1 MKKLLLFVVAV
12 IMAQI
17 VAAQTVVFQET
28 FEPPSLGAGLVSSA
42 DSAGVPTTNFTP
54 WALSTHLAKSGTRSD
69 SNRVQT
75 GKTIYLTSTSFSTT
89 GNSYVILEFSHICK
103 LFFSDGGM
111 VEVSNNNGATWTT
124 LGPAQYLGTGVMIQ
138 SKFSEN
144 SYGNDW
150 FPGDTLTKP
159 TNSWWKTEKF
169 DISSLA
175 ANQSNVRIRFK
186 YIGSGNPAGAGR
198 YGWLIDEVKV
208 TAAPSEL
215 IPPVITMNTYPT
227 DTVYSAGPYNV
238 SAYVKDNTGV
248 DTVWLSY
255 QIGNGAFINLGM
267 TKSSTI
273 DSLYSCSIPF
283 PGWGKKITYRVTA
296 RDVTTAQN
304 LAYSPATGYYSFF
317 IKYATAGT
325 FTIGSGTTY
334 NSTTAY
340 PSPYT
345 NYYGGNK
352 HQILIL
358 ASELSA
364 LGISA
369 GPITS
374 ISFNVK
380 SLGSTFTGN
389 LSDFQISMK
398 NTSTSVLNSSSFESG
413 LTTVYGPIT
422 QPIILG
428 YNTHQLSLPFNWD
441 GVSNLLIQTSYNNGN
456 TGASTDYVE
465 MYNTTTSFVSTNW
478 YRVDGSTISAI
489 LNATTPSGS
498 GSSRPNMKLVI
509 GGSSGLTQDVGVA
522 QITYPTGGVTANQAF
537 NVQARIKNFGT
548 TVLNKAT
555 VKYSIDNVLQPSYVW
570 NVGGLAKDSL
580 SAPFV
585 VGSLNLNVGTHQ
597 LKVWAELPNDSID
610 QNNINDTA
618 YINFFACASQLSGTY
633 TIGGTGA
640 NFANFAE
647 ALTGLTQCGI
657 NGPVVFNVN
666 PGTYNEQISIPEISG
681 ASATNTITF
690 KAANNDS
697 TSVTLSFAGT
707 SSSNWIVRLN
717 GADFITFKN
726 MTFAPL
732 DSTNSRAVLIT
743 NGATYNNFIGNR
755 FIGYYGT
762 DENQALVNIFTGAN
776 NNNTIRGNNII
787 KGSRAINIK
796 GTATLPLENVNIV
809 SNLSNNAQVYGIYAQ
824 YINKVTIDSNTVN
837 TTYANTNKYAI
848 YAQYAN
854 HFDKITKNTVIL
866 GGGTN
871 MYGILVENSTSAD
884 SSRGLV
890 ANNFVSITDGSSY
903 AYGIRINTSSR
914 YNVYFNS
921 VVTNGNHTTD
931 TRALNI
937 VSTSSNINLYNN
949 NLQSNRYP
957 IYVEGTS
964 VAQSNY
970 NNFYSTGTTFAYW
983 GTQAYTT
990 LNALKAATNRDTN
1003 SISVNPFFVSLT
1015 NLHTFNGLLYGMGI
1029 SLPEVT
1035 NDIDGAPRANP
1046 PCIGADEF
1054 TPPPNDASLL
1064 EILTPISACGL
1075 TNAEIVKVVIKNV
1088 GSATITPNSFTA
1100 AYRIANSVPVV
1111 SSPINRTVLPGDTIH
1126 YSFATPANMSVAT
1139 IMKDSTFTF
1148 KAWVSLTGDYAQA
1161 NDSTDKTVV
1170 SKYLPP
1176 DPIVQNVT
1184 IPWGNST
1191 VLTATSND
1199 TLQWFTSSTATT
1211 PIYTGKFFT
1220 TPVLY
1225 DTTTYYVQAVSSTL
1239 TTSSLTTV
1247 MTGTTNCGGG
1257 FMFDLTAQSQPVNIN
1272 GFGLRCYNSGS
1283 VPVSVYY
1290 KVGTNTGFTT
1300 NQAAWTL
1307 VGSYTVNSNG
1317 PAALTTL
1324 NLPIGT
1330 QITIPAGQTYAIYLQ
1345 YHSQYG
1351 TASTTYQNA
1360 DLILSN
1366 GGAHC
1371 TNWDGCCFPREFN
1384 GAIYY
1389 TKGAAGCASAKVPI
1403 TVNVAQFDK
1412 EAGISKVITPSGCGL
1427 NMVPISIKVF
1437 NNGNQPI
1444 NGNITAR
1451 YKIDNG
1457 NFTTPEPITTVIPA
1471 FDTITFTFATLA
1483 NLSAPVNDT
1492 FYKVTAEVML
1502 QNDPYAANNTNFKD
1516 SILSRFTPPMP
1527 TASGV
1532 NITYG
1537 MTATLNATSS
1547 YPMFWYSQPT
1557 GGNSLA
1563 QGATFTTPPLYNNT
1577 TYYVEANT
1585 SIQSNVTLGT
1595 GTSTNTTTSYP
1606 APYGSFYWGAKH
1618 QILITK
1624 AELNALGI
1632 TGGPITSL
1640 AFEVIQPQAQPLT
1653 NFTIAMA
1660 HTTLSAMVSGTWAT
1674 NLTTVY
1680 THPSYVPTAGWNTHT
1695 FTTPFIWN
1703 GNDNIIVETCFNNSS
1718 YTNNSTTTYT
1728 ATTFNS
1734 VLYYNADASTVCSTT
1749 SGGTVSMNRPNMKL
1763 IANIPGC
1770 SSPRKDVVVVVGPP
1784 PQNDAGVTALVNPS
1798 GNTPAGVS
1806 TPIKVKVKNYGQ
1818 APLTSVNIAW
1828 RLNGAVK
1835 PNYSWT
1841 GNIAPGA
1848 DSVITIAN
1856 ETFAG
1861 GLYCIKAWT
1870 FLPNNILDSVP
1881 SNDTLFNSCFTACL
1895 NGTYTI
1901 GDTTGGVIKDFPSF
1915 NAAVNALKFGGVC
1928 GPVTF
1933 LVDTGTYNEQ
1943 VRIPEIMGASA
1954 INTITFKS
1962 VSNDSTKTKLQ
1973 FASTVSTLNYT
1984 LLLDSADYIRFEKM
1998 TIRAIGTSYGRVIE
2012 LRNGANNNIFSNNVI
2027 EMPVTTSSN
2036 YAGVYDYTTLN
2047 QYNKYLNNVILNG
2060 YYGMYIYGISTTVF
2074 QKGTE
2079 IIGNRVQNFYYYGIM
2094 SYYQDSVRIS
2104 RNIITSNTASTYV
2117 YGLYMYYCPNAFR
2130 ITKNQIILTNAGSSY
2145 GMYMS
2150 NCTGTSTATGLVAN
2164 NMVALA
2170 NGTTSS
2176 TNYGIYPVT
2185 TSFANFYYNTV
2196 LISVPS
2202 PSSGNCLYQSGGT
2215 ANSLNFINNN
2225 FVNTGGGRAAYYA
2238 TTTAINLCNFN
2249 NYFTTGTTLAYWTTN
2264 QNNLAAL
2271 KAASGKDSASVSIN
2285 PLFFSNT
2292 DLHLQST
2299 DLSAMGTPLAE
2310 VTDDI
2315 DGQPRGLIPTIGAD
2329 EVPMIAFDAGITS
2342 IITPLSTETEGNMV
2356 SVKVYFKNFGTNT
2369 LTSIPINYKLN
2380 NQAVV
2385 TQIWTGNLP
2394 SLGIDSMVFNTPIIV
2409 PAGNNSI
2416 CAYTTLQNDSNSFND
2431 QKCKNFFGTPLFD
2444 AQTTRVVPIQGGC
2457 NLSNETVKIWIRN
2470 RGINA
2475 INSTFFASYT
2485 KVGYPGS
2492 TIVEPVTVPI
2502 PVNDSILYTFNAPVD
2517 LSVTTQDITY
2527 TIKAW
2532 VTLPNDNI
2540 PSNDT
2545 AFTSV
2550 NSLHTP
2556 DVPIVNNVTIPYGT
2570 SASLFAS
2577 SPTNDPLYW
2586 FEVPSGGSSIFNGT
2600 NYITPYMYAT
2610 DTFYVEAN
2618 TSILSN
2624 VQVGTGTSTN
2634 TTSSYPAPYGSF
2646 YWGAKHQ
2653 ILITK
2658 AELNALG
2665 ITNGPITSLAFEVI
2679 QPQAQPLTNFTI
2691 RLGHTNLT
2699 AMVSGN
2705 WVSNLTTVYTHPAYV
2720 PSTGWNTHTF
2730 TTPFVWNGTD
2740 NLIIETCFN
2749 NGSYTNNSTTT
2760 YTVTSFNSVLYL
2772 NQDNATVC
2780 SNTTGGTVSTNRPN
2794 MKIIANIPGCSSPRE
2809 PLIVNVGAQPAKDAG
2824 VIQIVTPNTGV
2835 NLTSNEVV
2843 KVKIKNFGS
2852 TAITNFNV
2860 RYRIG
2865 NNPVV
2870 TQLVTDTIQANDTLL
2885 FTFTQNAN
2893 VGTVGQT
2900 YCFKSWTSLTND
2912 ATPLNDTTSKCI
2924 TNNMPVYCIS
2934 TATSTAYEDLTNV
2947 TFNTINNTSSA
2958 APSGNM
2964 YTDFS
2969 NSVAPTF
2976 IQPGM
2981 TYPIS
2986 ITSSFVPGYSTQY
2999 TCWVNVFIDYNRD
3012 GVFDTVNGAERAF
3025 ASTTTSNNTVT
3036 GTVTIPFMAV
3046 PGPTRMRVVFRES
3059 GLIDNTGPCGTYS
3072 WGETEDYTVI
3082 IIPPIPNDAGVSG
3095 MTGLGKYVTFNQPS
3109 TQQPQFYIRNYGS
3122 DPITNAT
3129 VKVNT
3134 NGNITAIPYT
3144 NANGLASLALDSV
3157 IATINLQ
3164 YGMNNIIAYTEL
3176 AGDTNFINDTL
3187 KRKVFRE
3194 YATTPPYFDNFE
3206 TNQYWYASDTANG
3219 FPIVNLWEQ
3228 GVPKPSIISSTP
3240 SPNKCWATKL
3250 DTNYI
3255 VNNASYLYTPTFQI
3269 SPMEA
3274 DTLKFWHWRRFGTG
3288 ATGQIQ
3294 YLSGTNNW
3302 LPLGVMN
3309 DSTAVNWYNNPGGW
3323 TGTDTTWKMSK
3334 YPIQNLTNLGNTV
3347 QFRFVFTS
3355 SNNTPTDYGWAIDDV
3370 SLSLKQI
3377 AQDGGVTNIIT
3388 PTANAQVGDS
3398 ISVKVT
3404 VKNFGLSPLTNIPV
3418 KYLASTSANPVSGTV
3433 PGPLAPGASVDYTFT
3448 QKYVVGTSNF
3458 SICAFTAI
3466 AGDYYTMNDSTC
3478 KSVAVGPANKDVGIT
3493 QFIDPES
3500 FVYVGQQV
3508 KVKVVIK
3515 NFGLQTQTSIPVYYQ
3530 RGTATPVSGLWTGTL
3545 NQGDTAHYTFTQTFN
3560 APTGSSFSLSAYTD
3574 LTGDAYPQNNK
3585 LTKSV
3590 PICLLTPPTN
3600 ITGPEVV
3607 SVGQTGVAYEA
3618 DSVSGATSYQWE
3630 YSIPGA
3636 VVINGNGTRFV
3647 TVDFLTNAV
3656 SGVLSVK
3663 AVNSTCFSLPKTK
3676 AINVLGISDNDG
3688 ANFWLG
3694 QNVPNPTTGQTSI
3707 EYQLPENGQVKFNI
3721 MNLFGQVV
3729 FTENYTNDAGR
3740 HTINL
3745 DVSNFAAGVYY
3756 YTIELKGKR
3765 LVKKMVIN
3773 K

>member
-150 FPGDTLTKP
+150 FPGDTITKP

-169 DISSLA
+169 DISSIA
-175 ANQSNVRIRFK
+175 ANQPNVRIRFK

-215 IPPVITMNTYPT
+215 IPPTITMNTYPT

-267 TKSSTI
+267 TKSPTI

-283 PGWGKKITYRVTA
+283 PGWGKKITYSVTA

-304 LAYSPATGYYSFF
+304 LAYSPASGYYSFF

-325 FTIGSGTTY
+325 FTLGTGTSTNTNTTY
-334 NSTTAY
+334 PA
-340 PSPYT
+340 PY
-345 NYYGGNK
+345 GNWYWGAK
-352 HQILIL
+352 HQILITKQ
-358 ASELSA
+358 ELNA
-364 LGISA
+364 MGAAA
-369 GPITS
+369 GPIMSLAFDVATVQGTPLQNFYIS
-374 ISFNVK
+374 IGHTTATA
-380 SLGSTFTGN
+380 LA
-389 LSDFQISMK
+389 
-398 NTSTSVLNSSSFESG
+398 SG
-413 LTTVYGPIT
+413 AWQSNLTTVYTAPT
-422 QPIILG
+422 YTEVLG
-428 YNTHQLSLPFNWD
+428 WNTHNFTTPFNW
-441 GVSNLLIQTSYNNGN
+441 NGN
-456 TGASTDYVE
+456 DNIVIEVCFNNSSYTYNAVTRYTPTTFNSVLYYNTDASTVCP
-465 MYNTTTSFVSTNW
+465 
-478 YRVDGSTISAI
+478 TITGGTASM
-489 LNATTPSGS
+489 N
-498 GSSRPNMKLVI
+498 RPNMKLVI

-548 TVLNKAT
+548 AVLNKAT
-555 VKYSIDNVLQPSYVW
+555 IKYSIDNVLQPSYVW
-570 NVGGLAKDSL
+570 NVGGLAMDSL

-585 VGSLNLNVGTHQ
+585 VGSLNLNVGPHQ

-690 KAANNDS
+690 KAANDDS

-707 SSSNWIVRLN
+707 SSTNWIVRLN

-762 DENQALVNIFTGAN
+762 DENQSLVNIFTGAN

-903 AYGIRINTSSR
+903 AYGIRINSSSR

-921 VVTNGNHTTD
+921 VVTNGNNTTD

-1003 SISVNPFFVSLT
+1003 SLSINPFFVGLT

-1064 EILTPISACGL
+1064 EILTPITACGL

-1088 GSATITPNSFTA
+1088 GATTMTPNSFTA

-1199 TLQWFTSSTATT
+1199 TLLWYATDTSTT
-1211 PIYTGKFFT
+1211 PFYQGKFFT
-1220 TPVLY
+1220 TPVLF
-1225 DTTTYYVQAVSSTL
+1225 DTITYYVAAGQGSGASQFVGPIDNTIGAGGTIGATSYDQIFDVLSPSGITIKKVDIYPATAGASFTMVIKNSSGTIIQ
-1239 TTSSLTTV
+1239 TYTGITTV
-1247 MTGTTNCGGG
+1247 ANIKETIT
-1257 FMFDLTAQSQPVNIN
+1257 VN
-1272 GFGLRCYNSGS
+1272 FQVPSG
-1283 VPVSVYY
+1283 
-1290 KVGTNTGFTT
+1290 TGFR
-1300 NQAAWTL
+1300 L
-1307 VGSYTVNSNG
+1307 GYTSG
-1317 PAALTTL
+1317 PSFYRNTSGAVY
-1324 NLPIGT
+1324 PY
-1330 QITIPAGQTYAIYLQ
+1330 TIPGIISITGNTFSSGQNYWYNAYNWEVSAGSSA
-1345 YHSQYG
+1345 
-1351 TASTTYQNA
+1351 AS
-1360 DLILSN
+1360 
-1366 GGAHC
+1366 
-1371 TNWDGCCFPREFN
+1371 GCQ
-1384 GAIYY
+1384 
-1389 TKGAAGCASAKVPI
+1389 SAKVPI
-1403 TVNVAQFDK
+1403 TVNVVQFDK

-1471 FDTITFTFATLA
+1471 SDTITFTFATLA

-2485 KVGYPGS
+2485 KVGYPGV
-2492 TIVEPVTVPI
+2492 IIEPVTVTI
-2502 PVNDSILYTFNAPVD
+2502 PVNDSILYTFNTPID
-2517 LSVTTQDITY
+2517 LSVTTQDINY

-2540 PSNDT
+2540 HSNDT

-2556 DVPIVNNVTIPYGT
+2556 DAPVVNNVTIPYGT

-2586 FEVPSGGSSIFNGT
+2586 FEFPTGGSSIFNGT
-2600 NYITPYMYAT
+2600 NYVTPYMYAT
-2610 DTFYVEAN
+2610 DTFYVESN
-2618 TSILSN
+2618 TNIQNTLN
-2624 VQVGTGTSTN
+2624 IGTGTTYNST
-2634 TTSSYPAPYGSF
+2634 TAYPSPYTNYYG
-2646 YWGAKHQ
+2646 GNKHQ
-2653 ILITK
+2653 ILIL
-2658 AELNALG
+2658 ASELSALG
-2665 ITNGPITSLAFEVI
+2665 ISAGPITSISFNVKS
-2679 QPQAQPLTNFTI
+2679 
-2691 RLGHTNLT
+2691 LGSTF
-2699 AMVSGN
+2699 SGN
-2705 WVSNLTTVYTHPAYV
+2705 LSDFQISMKNTSTSVLNSSSFESGLTTVYGPITQPIILGY
-2720 PSTGWNTHTF
+2720 NTHQLSS
-2730 TTPFVWNGTD
+2730 PFNWDGVS
-2740 NLIIETCFN
+2740 NLLIQTSYN
-2749 NGSYTNNSTTT
+2749 NGNTGTSTDYVEMYNTTT
-2760 YTVTSFNSVLYL
+2760 SF
-2772 NQDNATVC
+2772 
-2780 SNTTGGTVSTNRPN
+2780 VSTNWYRVDGSTISAILNATTPSGSGNSRPN
-2794 MKIIANIPGCSSPRE
+2794 MKIVGNTPGCSSPRQ
-2809 PLIVNVGAQPAKDAG
+2809 PLIVNVGAQSPIDAG

-2843 KVKIKNFGS
+2843 KVRIKNFGS

-2860 RYRIG
+2860 RYKIG

-2870 TQLVTDTIQANDTLL
+2870 TQLVTDIIQPNDILL
-2885 FTFTQNAN
+2885 FTFAQTAN

-2900 YCFKSWTSLTND
+2900 YCIKSWTSLTND
-2912 ATPLNDTTSKCI
+2912 ATPLNDTASKCF

-2934 TATSTAYEDLTNV
+2934 TATSPAYEDITNV
-2947 TFNTINNTSSA
+2947 TFNTINNTTSS

-2964 YTDFS
+2964 YSDFT

-2986 ITSSFVPGYSTQY
+2986 ITSNFVPGYSTQY

-3025 ASTTTSNNTVT
+3025 ASTTTSSNTVT
-3036 GTVTIPFMAV
+3036 GNVTIPFMAI
-3046 PGPTRMRVVFRES
+3046 PGPTLMRVVMRES
-3059 GLIDNTGPCGTYS
+3059 GTILNTGPCGTYT
-3072 WGETEDYTVI
+3072 WGETEDYTVM

-3095 MTGLGKYVTFNQPS
+3095 MSGLGKYVTFNQPS

-3134 NGNITAIPYT
+3134 NGNITTVPYT
-3144 NANGLASLALDSV
+3144 NANGLASLGLDSV
-3157 IATINLQ
+3157 LATINLQ
-3164 YGMNNIIAYTEL
+3164 YGMNNITAYTEL
-3176 AGDTNFINDTL
+3176 AGDTNFINDTI

-3255 VNNASYLYTPTFQI
+3255 INNASYLYTPTFQI

-3323 TGTDTTWKMSK
+3323 TGIDTTWKMSK

-3355 SNNTPTDYGWAIDDV
+3355 SSNTPTDYGWAIDDF

-3418 KYLASTSANPVSGTV
+3418 KYLASTSANPVTGTV

-3448 QKYVVGTSNF
+3448 QKYVVGISNF

-3466 AGDYYTMNDSTC
+3466 TGDYYTMNDSTC
-3478 KSVAVGPANKDVGIT
+3478 KSVTVSPANKDVGIT
-3493 QFIDPES
+3493 QFIEPES
-3500 FVYVGQQV
+3500 FVYYGQSV

-3515 NFGLQTQTSIPVYYQ
+3515 NFGTQTQTSIPVYYQ
-3530 RGTATPVSGLWTGTL
+3530 RGTTTPVSGLWTGTL
-3545 NQGDTAHYTFTQTFN
+3545 NQGDTAHYTFTQTFT
-3560 APTGSSFSLSAYTD
+3560 APTGSSFSLAAYTD
-3574 LTGDAYPQNNK
+3574 LAGDAYPQNNK

-3590 PICLLTPPTN
+3590 PICLLTAPSY

-3607 SVGQTGVAYEA
+3607 NAGQTGVAYEA

-3636 VVINGNGTRFV
+3636 VVINGNGTRFI

-3663 AVNSTCFSLPKTK
+3663 AVNSTCYSLTNTK